1 MYKLFLIGSG
11 GFIGSVFRYLLSGY
25 VQNWSATSRF
35 PSGTLL
41 VNVLGCFIIGF
52 LSQLVESQGVLT
64 PEARAFLFI
73 GCLGG
78 FTTFSTFGNESF
90 NLLRDGQHAL
100 SLVNVG
106 LHIILGL
113 GAVWFG
119 RNLAHIIWR

>member
-1 MYKLFLIGSG
+1 MYKLFLIGIG

-52 LSQLVESQGVLT
+52 LSQLVESQGVFT

-100 SLVNVG
+100 TLFNVG
-106 LHIILGL
+106 LHIVLGL
-113 GAVWFG
+113 IAVWFG

>member
-1 MYKLFLIGSG
+1 MFKLFLIGSG

-25 VQNWSATSRF
+25 VQSWSDTSRF
-35 PSGTLL
+35 PSGTLF
-41 VNVLGCFIIGF
+41 VNVSGCLVIGF
-52 LSQLVESQGVLT
+52 LSQLVETRGLFT
-64 PEARAFLFI
+64 PETRAFLFI

-100 SLVNVG
+100 GLLNIG
-106 LHIILGL
+106 LHLFL
-113 GAVWFG
+113 CLVAVWFG